1 MSEEVSRIQNMDEKQ
16 VLLKVRNFK
25 YMRHITKEEFEE
37 QKTALRNKLNE
48 YGYELTNA
56 CCGRYSAHKRVEK

>member
-25 YMRHITKEEFEE
+25 YMRHMTNEEFEQ
-37 QKTALRNKLNE
+37 QKLALTNKLNQF
-48 YGYELTNA
+48 GYQLVSG
-56 CCGRYSAHKRVEK
+56 CCGRYSANKK